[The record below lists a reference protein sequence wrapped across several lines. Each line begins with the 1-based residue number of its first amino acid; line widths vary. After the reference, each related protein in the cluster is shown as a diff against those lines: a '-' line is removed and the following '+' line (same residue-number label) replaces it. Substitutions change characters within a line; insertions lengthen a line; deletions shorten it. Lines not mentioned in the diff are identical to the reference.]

1 MSRSRAL
8 LQTLVGFDTTSR
20 ESNLQLIAFVRDY
33 LASHGVASE
42 VIYNEARTKA
52 NLFASIGP
60 VEVPGIVLSGHTDV
74 VPVDGQPWSV
84 PPFEL
89 TERDGRLF
97 GRGTADMKGYIACVL
112 ALVPALVA
120 ATLRRP
126 VHIALGTVANKQGR
140 VAGMNLG
147 GRRAAFPGVVGTA
160 ITKFMDT
167 ECAGPG

>member
-42 VIYNEARTKA
+42 LIYNEARTKA

-60 VEVPGIVLSGHTDV
+60 VELPGIVLSGHTDV

-89 TERDGRLF
+89 TERDGKLF
-97 GRGTADMKGYIACVL
+97 GRGTADRKGYIACVL
-112 ALVPALVA
+112 ALVPA
-120 ATLRRP
+120 R
-126 VHIALGTVANKQGR
+126 
-140 VAGMNLG
+140 AG
-147 GRRAAFPGVVGTA
+147 
-160 ITKFMDT
+160 
-167 ECAGPG
+167 